1 MSLTSLHIRDFAII
15 AALDIDFSA
24 GFTVFSG
31 ETGAGKSILFDALGL
46 ALGDRADSSVI
57 RSGAARTEVT
67 ACFDLGELP
76 AVRDWLA
83 ARELLDPDEPN
94 ELQLRRQLK
103 SQGPGRAYINGSP
116 ANLSLL
122 RELSE
127 QLIDIHGQHAHQ
139 SLLRAGEQ
147 RRLLDAYAGLEAET
161 DVLAGICR
169 ELQEIRRQR
178 QQLSGGG
185 EELRQRQDL
194 LRYQLEE
201 LDELQPEA
209 ADLEQLEADYRRQSE
224 AENLLQQAA
233 TASNLLYAGD
243 DSIYDQLQ
251 RALQALNEANEIDPR
266 FSEALQLCEQAQI
279 SLKEAAQSSDALAA
293 DIDPDPETLAQ
304 LSRRLDGYQSLARK
318 HRVSPADLPAH
329 WQALRE
335 ELASLEGSARSE
347 EELQA
352 REKQLLE
359 AYHQAAKALS
369 KQRQAAA
376 TKLGQAITR
385 TVQPLGLPHARCEI
399 AVDYRPEGSPQ
410 AAGLDQ
416 IEFRVAMNPG
426 QPAAPLAKVAS
437 GGELARTSL
446 AIQVVCLDQSPV
458 PVLLFDEVDVGIGGG
473 VAEVVGRRLRQL
485 AERYQVFC
493 VTHQP
498 QVAALADS
506 HFGVSKQVEA
516 GQTETRITALTE
528 TARVEELARM
538 LGGVKITAQTRSH
551 AEEMLELAQGPG
563 TD

>member
-15 AALDIDFSA
+15 SALDIDFAA

-46 ALGDRADSSVI
+46 ALGDRADSAAI
-57 RSGAARTEVT
+57 RSGASRTEVT
-67 ACFDLGELP
+67 ACFDLDQLP
-76 AVRDWLA
+76 GVREWLSE
-83 ARELLDPDEPN
+83 RELLDPDEPQ

-103 SQGPGRAYINGSP
+103 SQGQGRAFINGTPS
-116 ANLSLL
+116 NLSLL
-122 RELSE
+122 RELSQ

-147 RRLLDAYAGLEAET
+147 RRLLDAYGGLDPQIQQLTE
-161 DVLAGICR
+161 LCR
-169 ELQEIRRQR
+169 ELQTIRRQR

-185 EELRQRQDL
+185 EELRQRQEL

-209 ADLEQLEADYRRQSE
+209 ADLEQLEADFRRQSE

-243 DSIYDQLQ
+243 QSLYDQLQ
-251 RALQALNEANEIDPR
+251 QALHALSEASEIDPR

-279 SLKEAAQSSDALAA
+279 SIKEAAQSSDALAA

-304 LSRRLDGYQSLARK
+304 LTRRLDSYQGLARK
-318 HRVSPADLPAH
+318 HRVSPADLPQH
-329 WQALRE
+329 WQTLRE
-335 ELASLEGSARSE
+335 ELVALEGSAQSE
-347 EELQA
+347 EELRA
-352 REKQLLE
+352 REARLMKAYRE
-359 AYHQAAKALS
+359 AAQALS
-369 KQRQAAA
+369 RARQKAA
-376 TKLGQAITR
+376 TELAQAITE
-385 TVQPLGLPHARCEI
+385 TVRPLGLPHASCEI
-399 AVDYRPEGSPQ
+399 AVEHRPEASPQ
-410 AAGLDQ
+410 PAGLDQ

-426 QPAAPLAKVAS
+426 QPPAALAKVAS

-473 VAEVVGRRLRQL
+473 VAEVVGRRLKQL
-485 AERYQVFC
+485 AKRYQVFC

-498 QVAALADS
+498 QVAALADT
-506 HFGVSKQVEA
+506 HFGVSKQVDK

-528 TARVEELARM
+528 TARIEELARM
-538 LGGVKITAQTRSH
+538 LGGVRITAQTRSH
-551 AEEMLELAQGPG
+551 AEEMLELAQGGGPG
-563 TD
+563 